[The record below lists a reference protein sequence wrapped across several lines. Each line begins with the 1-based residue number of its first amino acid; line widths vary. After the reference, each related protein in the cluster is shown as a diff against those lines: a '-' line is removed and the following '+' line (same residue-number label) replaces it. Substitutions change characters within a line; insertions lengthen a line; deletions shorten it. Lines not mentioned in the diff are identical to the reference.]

1 MDTTRPSLLI
11 RIKEPRNLAAWEEF
25 DALYRPLLYRFAQ
38 LRGLGHADAEDIVQH
53 CMGRVHEHIRTFE
66 YDARKGRF
74 KSWLRTMVNNRWR
87 NMIRDRHEQLAQSQ
101 DFRQAQQREETPE
114 ETFDRV
120 WAQEHLKAAMRW
132 LRHEVDGKTF
142 QAFQRYVI
150 EDQPVKEVCD
160 TLDLSANQL
169 YKIKWRLTQQ
179 LRDKM
184 ADLEGED

>member
-38 LRGLGHADAEDIVQH
+38 LR
-53 CMGRVHEHIRTFE
+53 
-66 YDARKGRF
+66 DARKGRF

-160 TLDLSANQL
+160 TLELSANQL